1 MSKESAFFLQ
11 YHKKSGANIMSMQEE
26 AQSDYTIL
34 VSLLTVTLLRFDIW
48 GVQTEIFFTYSI
60 HTSK

>member
-1 MSKESAFFLQ
+1 
-11 YHKKSGANIMSMQEE
+11 MSMQEE

-34 VSLLTVTLLRFDIW
+34 VSLLTVTLLRLDIW
-48 GVQTEIFFTYSI
+48 GIQTEIFFTYSI